1 MNIKW
6 IEEPFNPEDLESY
19 KKLRKFRKLKIAIG
33 ESFTSY
39 NEFKNVILNDLCDII
54 QIDVTQIGI
63 KDAIN
68 VFNLS
73 KKKGKKVAMHVWGS
87 PISYLSNL
95 NFAIAFNI
103 DYFES
108 PLVEY
113 KFLNKYYKKYTKIE
127 KGKIYFKK
135 NFFGTGINLKK
146 IELKKNKFI
155 KNSGF
160 KING

>member
-1 MNIKW
+1 
-6 IEEPFNPEDLESY
+6 
-19 KKLRKFRKLKIAIG
+19 
-33 ESFTSY
+33 
-39 NEFKNVILNDLCDII
+39 
-54 QIDVTQIGI
+54 
-63 KDAIN
+63 
-68 VFNLS
+68 
-73 KKKGKKVAMHVWGS
+73 MHVWGS

-127 KGKIYFKK
+127 KGKFFFRK